1 MMYPKF
7 SDPQYSIS
15 QKKEQYGRCIW
26 DGDGS
31 HLMGSVMY
39 KKCKKC
45 KCIKKVLTAFANGTD
60 LGTSP
65 VQKGLQFTQEKV
77 RVLDIDA

>member
-31 HLMGSVMY
+31 HLMDSVMY

-65 VQKGLQFTQEKV
+65 VQKGLQFT
-77 RVLDIDA
+77 